1 MHSKDN
7 FFLICFIKKFF
18 QFFPQLSWNDHIRT
32 TSVTVVCNNQM
43 IDNPTKYQ
51 YMLLGKRKPLKLESK
66 RFKLESAMSVKLL
79 ALTTDHN
86 LTLDKYTSNI

>member
-1 MHSKDN
+1 
-7 FFLICFIKKFF
+7 
-18 QFFPQLSWNDHIRT
+18 
-32 TSVTVVCNNQM
+32 M

-86 LTLDKYTSNI
+86 LTLDKYTSSI